1 MPYTQVANLD
11 FADIKAALKDYM
23 RAQSDF
29 TDYDFEGSAITTF
42 LDVLA
47 YNTYYTAFNTNM
59 VVNEMFLDSATL
71 RDNVVSLA
79 KQIGYRPRSATAPKA
94 TLDFVVNYQGSGTSP
109 DTLVLKQGTGF
120 VTNFDDTLYQYVVIE
135 DQEAPLVNNTST
147 YDGIDIYQGTL
158 LTQSYTINTSL
169 KNQRF
174 VINNTGTDV
183 STIRVKVFKQQ
194 GDTSFLTF
202 NSAENILSL
211 DGTSEVYFVEEIEDE
226 NYEIFFGDGVFG
238 KKLENGSFVEIT
250 YLTTS
255 ADTTNGAKTF
265 NFSGLIHDKVNPSN
279 SFPYNTS
286 VTLVNASTGGA
297 NPESVSSIKKQ
308 APKSYATQDRA
319 VTANDYVSIIKK
331 VYASI
336 SDIITF
342 GGEEDNPPE
351 FGKVKIA
358 IKPENASTVSAFTK
372 NEIVKALRNYSVA
385 SVTPVIVDPS
395 ILYIEL
401 NSSISFKT
409 SKTTLSKSEIQSKV
423 IKAVEDYI
431 SSSETEK
438 FNGKFR
444 HSRFASVIDGSDVSI
459 NSNITNVTLR
469 KDFYPILNS
478 TYYYELCFVNEFK
491 DSCDASVMKSTG
503 FVVSEYPSFTVYLED
518 DTHGKIDLYR
528 LNSLTGE
535 KVYLKKGIGDIN
547 YTHGEV
553 KLYDLTIIKGSFND
567 NKIEIRVEP
576 ASRDVDAVRELYLDV
591 DISKSNFSAVPE

>member
-94 TLDFVVNYQGSGTSP
+94 TVNFVVDYQGSGVTP

-120 VTNFDDTLYQYVVIE
+120 VTNYDDTLYQYVVIE
-135 DQEAPLVNNTST
+135 DQEAPLVNNTAT
-147 YDGIDIYQGTL
+147 YEGIDIYQGTL
-158 LTQSYTINTSL
+158 LTQSYTINTAL

-174 VINNTGTDV
+174 IINNTGTDV
-183 STIRVKVFKQQ
+183 SSIRVKVYKQQ

-202 NSAENILSL
+202 SSAENILNL

-238 KKLENGSFVEIT
+238 KQLDNGSFVEIT

-265 NFSGLIHDKVNPSN
+265 SFSGLIHDKINPSN

-308 APKSYATQDRA
+308 APKSFATQDRA
-319 VTANDYVSIIKK
+319 VTADDYVSIIKK

-358 IKPENASTVSAFTK
+358 IKPDNASTISSYTK
-372 NEIVKALRNYSVA
+372 NEIVKALKNYSVA

-401 NSSISFKT
+401 NSTISFKT
-409 SKTTLSKSEIQSKV
+409 SKTTLTKSEIQSKA

-431 SSSETEK
+431 AAAETEK

-444 HSRFASVIDGSDVSI
+444 HSRFASVIDGADGSI
-459 NSNITNVTLR
+459 NSNLTNVTLR

-518 DTHGKIDLYR
+518 DTFGKIDLYR

-535 KVYLKKGIGDIN
+535 KVYLKKGVGDID
-547 YTHGEV
+547 YTHGEI
-553 KLYDLTIIKGSFND
+553 KLYDLTIIKGSFTD

>member
-59 VVNEMFLDSATL
+59 VVNEMFIDSATL

-94 TLDFVVNYQGSGTSP
+94 IVDFVVNYQGSGTTP

-120 VTNFDDTLYQYVVIE
+120 VTNYDDTLYQYVVIE
-135 DQEAPLVNNTST
+135 DQETPLVNNTAT
-147 YDGIDIYQGTL
+147 YEGIDIYQGTL
-158 LTQSYTINTSL
+158 LTQSYIINTAL

-183 STIRVKVFKQQ
+183 STIRVKVYKQQ

-202 NSAENILSL
+202 SSAENILNL

-238 KKLENGSFVEIT
+238 KKLDNGSFVEIT

-265 NFSGLIHDKVNPSN
+265 NFSGLIHDKINPSN
-279 SFPYNTS
+279 SFPYATS

-308 APKSYATQDRA
+308 ASKSFATQDRA
-319 VTANDYVSIIKK
+319 VTADDYVSIIKK

-358 IKPENASTVSAFTK
+358 IKPDNASTISSYTK

-401 NSSISFKT
+401 NSTISYKT
-409 SKTTLSKSEIQSKV
+409 SKTTLSKAEIQSKV

-431 SSSETEK
+431 ASAETEK

-444 HSRFASVIDGSDVSI
+444 HSRFASVIDGADGSI
-459 NSNITNVTLR
+459 NSNLTNITLR
-469 KDFYPILNS
+469 KDFYPSLNS

-503 FVVSEYPSFTVYLED
+503 FVISEYPSFTVYLED
-518 DTHGKIDLYR
+518 DTFGKIDLYR

-535 KVYLKKGIGDIN
+535 KVYLKKGVGDIN
-547 YTHGEV
+547 YTHGEI
-553 KLYDLTIIKGSFND
+553 KLYDLTIIKGSFTD